1 MGEVTTSLPA
11 KYMKKRI
18 VVMAPRVPYSEVAFS
33 SFGARNSTISPW
45 ST

>member
-18 VVMAPRVPYSEVAFS
+18 VVMAPRAPYSVVDFS